1 MAQKGVPEAI
11 AYWEHYGRLLGVG
24 ISNLVYVLT
33 PDAVIIGGGISAS
46 AEYFFPTMQA
56 EIAQRVLLP
65 SRENLKIVVAE
76 LGNQAGMLGAARLA
90 WQRLVRKL
98 S

>member
-1 MAQKGVPEAI
+1 MCSSDL
-11 AYWEHYGRLLGVG
+11 RLLGVG

-33 PDAVIIGGGISAS
+33 PEAVIIGGGISAS
-46 AEYFFPTMQA
+46 AEYFFPTMQT

-90 WQRLVRKL
+90 WQKL
-98 S
+98 AGQSS

>member
-1 MAQKGVPEAI
+1 
-11 AYWEHYGRLLGVG
+11 
-24 ISNLVYVLT
+24 
-33 PDAVIIGGGISAS
+33 
-46 AEYFFPTMQA
+46 MQA